1 MLAPVWLLA
10 QFPEFPDETILT
22 QSFQEWY
29 ESQSNTTA
37 APDRK
42 IISQVFLM
50 HIRNSNVTIQYSQR
64 QFVHNFCTEHNT
76 GISFL
81 NF

>member
-50 HIRNSNVTIQYSQR
+50 MHIRNSNVTIPVFSEAI
-64 QFVHNFCTEHNT
+64 CA
-76 GISFL
+76 
-81 NF
+81 